1 VGHYHLRI
9 PRRLSLRQHSSHK
22 SCSSA
27 IPRFRIGVLMT
38 YAADDPVGQARLLA
52 FAQELARSG
61 WTDGRNVRIAVRY
74 KMMLSVK

>member
-1 VGHYHLRI
+1 
-9 PRRLSLRQHSSHK
+9 
-22 SCSSA
+22 
-27 IPRFRIGVLMT
+27 MT